1 LAFPFGVRDGLR
13 LFEEQEQ
20 QRLALRKAL
29 IAGEKSGVAGLMD
42 IERIKQ
48 KGRERLQ
55 EKRKRA

>member
-1 LAFPFGVRDGLR
+1 
-13 LFEEQEQ
+13 
-20 QRLALRKAL
+20 L